1 VKSADN
7 MLEKDTKRTV
17 LVVEDNEL
25 NREMLCTLLEEDF
38 HVLQAENGL
47 VGLEQLEE
55 HQRDLSLVLLDV
67 YMPVCDGFEFLRR
80 KGADSRYDTIPVI
93 VTTTSTAA
101 EDELACLELGANDF
115 IVKPYDKRI
124 VSNRINNIIHLRESA
139 SIVNLLTR
147 DHVTGLCSKQYF
159 FRLVEEAF
167 AAHPD
172 TAFDMVCSDI
182 DNFKELN
189 DRYGEVNCD
198 RLLRELAERVKA
210 LIPGLVVAGR
220 TGGDTFAFLLEHQ
233 QPGWENSLSSVAEGL
248 PVPFLGMKFGIV
260 EDVDR
265 SEPVSTICNKGIT
278 AIDTIKNLVGIAAV
292 RFNDEMRERQVTEQI
307 IRETMED
314 ALEKRQFSVYYQPK
328 IDVRKGKVGGAEALV
343 RWNHPE
349 LGLISPNVFITL
361 FERNGFITKLDM
373 YVWEEA
379 CREIQRCRD
388 EGLPVVPISVNVS
401 RLDFDVP
408 DLPSRIAGLVDAY
421 GIERSLLHLELTETA
436 YSDSPETVKRMLQEL
451 DDLGFCTELDDFGA
465 GYSSLTSLN
474 TLPLDAMKLDMSMIR
489 QATELDDFRIVEST
503 IKLGQA
509 LELETVVEGV
519 ETAEEARRV
528 SEIGCDYIQGYY
540 YSKPLA
546 RDEFERFLASEG

>member
-1 VKSADN
+1 
-7 MLEKDTKRTV
+7 
-17 LVVEDNEL
+17 
-25 NREMLCTLLEEDF
+25 
-38 HVLQAENGL
+38 
-47 VGLEQLEE
+47 
-55 HQRDLSLVLLDV
+55 
-67 YMPVCDGFEFLRR
+67 MPDC
-80 KGADSRYDTIPVI
+80 
-93 VTTTSTAA
+93 
-101 EDELACLELGANDF
+101 
-115 IVKPYDKRI
+115 
-124 VSNRINNIIHLRESA
+124 
-139 SIVNLLTR
+139 
-147 DHVTGLCSKQYF
+147 
-159 FRLVEEAF
+159 
-167 AAHPD
+167 
-172 TAFDMVCSDI
+172 
-182 DNFKELN
+182 
-189 DRYGEVNCD
+189 
-198 RLLRELAERVKA
+198 
-210 LIPGLVVAGR
+210 VAGGR
-220 TGGDTFAFLLEHQ
+220 IGGDSFIFLIGHQ
-233 QPGWENSLSSVAEGL
+233 ERGWESVLDSAVAR
-248 PVPFLGMKFGIV
+248 VPFANLNVKFGIV
-260 EDVDR
+260 EEIDHDM
-265 SEPVSTICNKGIT
+265 PVSQICNRAMSTMESVRGLHG
-278 AIDTIKNLVGIAAV
+278 NAV
-292 RFNDEMRERQVTEQI
+292 AFFDDELHQRQLMEQA
-307 IRETMED
+307 IREGMEA
-314 ALEKRQFSVYYQPK
+314 ALGELQFSVFYQPK
-328 IDVRKGKVGGAEALV
+328 YDPHAKRTAGAEALV
-343 RWNHPE
+343 RWFHPE
-349 LGLISPNVFITL
+349 IGFISPGLFIPL